1 MLGYAMKPFKQYLVE
16 SEEEKIYQFK
26 IKIAGDL
33 PENCEDVMESAL
45 KKYDVIKFTKTKTTP
60 IQEKL
65 VDFPQMQ
72 NASITVFDAELRYPT
87 TSAVLNQ
94 YMAQQTGL
102 DPCCIKVRSLREE
115 AEAELNADTQND
127 ETKSGKPLI
136 GQCDFPKE
144 NHQDIVGDKHVAS
157 FLKELAKERKKN
169 EPQQYKGVNDSIL
182 AKKSPREKAS
192 ELPKATGARSVL
204 SPLKGK

>member
-1 MLGYAMKPFKQYLVE
+1 MLGYAMKPFKQYLIE
-16 SEEEKIYQFK
+16 SEQEKIYHFK

-45 KKYDVIKFTKTKTTP
+45 QKYNVIKFAKTKTTP

-65 VDFPQMQ
+65 ADFPQMQ
-72 NASITVFDAELRYPT
+72 NASVTVFDIELKYPT

-94 YMAQQTGL
+94 YMAEQTGL
-102 DPCCIKVRSLREE
+102 DPCCIKVRSLKEE
-115 AEAELNADTQND
+115 EEAELNADTQNE

-144 NHQDIVGDKHVAS
+144 NHQDIVGDKHISS
-157 FLKELAKERKKN
+157 FLKELAKERKRN

-182 AKKSPREKAS
+182 AKKAPREKSS
-192 ELPKATGARSVL
+192 EMPKVTAARSVL